1 MNGGEDG
8 GRTAK
13 AAVPGMAAGR
23 YFVHGGRT
31 GMKLIERYIFRRV
44 FALTMSALLVAT
56 GILLTTQLLVHVDM
70 VTRSADAAAN
80 FGMLA
85 VTLIPTIA
93 LLVAPFAMLIGAI
106 RTLNTMNND
115 SELAV
120 LEAAGRAPAAT
131 AEPIIVLAAL
141 MTLASL
147 AASHT
152 VEPWAN
158 RKMQD
163 TIAQASA
170 DLIRSAVQSG
180 SFVKVSSG
188 LFIQIGKE
196 LPSGEYGQI
205 VIVDTR
211 DATTEV
217 IYYAKRGTLA
227 ESEGVT
233 LFVLA
238 DGEVHRRN
246 SNDRSVSII
255 SFATTA
261 LDFSQFLGQS
271 ARGYRPE
278 ELPTGFLL
286 SPPAD
291 DPLAAREPA
300 EIRRELNR
308 RFSEWLYP
316 LAFGLIAAYFVGTA
330 QSSRQQQPLHIVTG
344 ALLAL
349 GLRAVGFFTI
359 AGSGENPALA
369 ALAYLVPLA
378 AIAVFGALILGS
390 RAMPVP
396 KAFAEGLSTI
406 GGGIA
411 GVLPGTR
418 RAGGSQRRDGGGRP

>member
-1 MNGGEDG
+1 MDGGKDG
-8 GRTAK
+8 GRKAQAAK
-13 AAVPGMAAGR
+13 PDTAAGR
-23 YFVHGGRT
+23 APVHGNRT
-31 GMKLIERYIFRRV
+31 VMKLIERYIFGRV
-44 FALTMSALLVAT
+44 FALTVSALLVAT

-80 FGMLA
+80 FAVLA
-85 VTLIPTIA
+85 GSLVPTIA
-93 LLVAPFAMLIGAI
+93 LLVAPFALLIGII

-131 AEPIIVLAAL
+131 ARPVVVLAAL
-141 MTLASL
+141 MSLASL
-147 AASHT
+147 AATHT

-163 TIAQASA
+163 TIAEAST
-170 DLIRSAVQSG
+170 DLVRSAVQSG
-180 SFVKVSSG
+180 SFVQVGSG

-211 DATTEV
+211 DAATEV
-217 IYYAKRGTLA
+217 IYYAKRGTLTDND
-227 ESEGVT
+227 GVT

-246 SNDRSVSII
+246 NGDRSVSII

-261 LDFSQFLGQS
+261 LDFSQFLGKS
-271 ARGYRPE
+271 ARAHRPE
-278 ELPTGFLL
+278 EMPTGLL
-286 SPPAD
+286 LAPPPD
-291 DPLAAREPA
+291 SPLAAREPT

-330 QSSRQQQPLHIVTG
+330 QSSRQRQPLHIVAG

-359 AGSGENPALA
+359 AGSGEVPALA
-369 ALAYLVPLA
+369 VLAYLVPLA
-378 AIAVFGALILGS
+378 AIAVFGSLILGS
-390 RAMPVP
+390 RGATAPR
-396 KAFAEGLSTI
+396 ALTHGLAGI
-406 GGGIA
+406 GGA
-411 GVLPGTR
+411 LPRMR
-418 RAGGSQRRDGGGRP
+418 RAEAAKQGGRRGRR

>member
-1 MNGGEDG
+1 
-8 GRTAK
+8 
-13 AAVPGMAAGR
+13 MAAGR
-23 YFVHGGRT
+23 FLAHGDRT

-80 FGMLA
+80 FGKLA
-85 VTLIPTIA
+85 ATLVPTIA
-93 LLVAPFAMLIGAI
+93 LVVAPFALLIGAV

-120 LEAAGRAPAAT
+120 LEAAGRPPSAT
-131 AEPIIVLAAL
+131 ARPVIALAAL

-147 AASHT
+147 AAAHT

-163 TIAQASA
+163 TIAEARA
-170 DLIRSAVQSG
+170 DLIRTAVQSG
-180 SFVKVSSG
+180 SFVKVG
-188 LFIQIGKE
+188 KDLFIQIGRE

-211 DATTEV
+211 DAATQV
-217 IYYAKRGTLA
+217 VYYAKRGTLA
-227 ESEGVT
+227 DSDGAT
-233 LFVLA
+233 LFALA
-238 DGEVHRRN
+238 DGEVHRR
-246 SNDRSVSII
+246 SNGDRSVSII

-261 LDFSQFLGQS
+261 LDFSRFLGQKS
-271 ARGYRPE
+271 RGHRPE
-278 ELPTGFLL
+278 EMTTAFLL

-291 DPLAAREPA
+291 DPLAKRKPTD
-300 EIRRELNR
+300 IRRELNR

-316 LAFGLIAAYFVGTA
+316 LAFGMVAVYFVGTA
-330 QSSRQQQPLHIVTG
+330 QSSRQQQPLRIVTG

-349 GLRAVGFFTI
+349 GLRAAGFLTV
-359 AGSGENPALA
+359 AGSGDSPALA
-369 ALAYLVPLA
+369 LLAYLVPLA
-378 AIAVFGALILGS
+378 AIAMFGMLILGS
-390 RAMPVP
+390 RAAPVP
-396 KAFAEGLSTI
+396 RGLADGLATI

-411 GVLPGTR
+411 AALPGR
-418 RAGGSQRRDGGGRP
+418 GAGGARGRGRP